1 MLSPLLYFLAEGF
14 LCLSLVYCF
23 LSVGLCFLFLCL
35 CFSFSEYVTFL
46 KKNNR
51 VARRVRA
58 QPRNGVRIAR
68 GCYFVVLFELFST
81 SNTGRFFRVFCFCF
95 LFLCPCLQMLSSYG
109 RGNPLGGWLKSV
121 RFLRGSCRQLCC
133 FRWLF
138 ESAKKVATS
147 YTTWSPPFLTV
158 IFSTQNKKPLKIR

>member
-1 MLSPLLYFLAEGF
+1 MEGF
-14 LCLSLVYCF
+14 LCLFLVYCF
-23 LSVGLCFLFLCL
+23 LSVGFFSLLLWL
-35 CFSFSEYVTFL
+35 CFSFLEYAIFL

-51 VARRVRA
+51 VARRVKAYR
-58 QPRNGVRIAR
+58 PN
-68 GCYFVVLFELFST
+68 FVQVCRSCGSVALFELFST
-81 SNTGRFFRVFCFCF
+81 LNNGRLFRVCFFCFCSVRS
-95 LFLCPCLQMLSSYG
+95 CPLPLSLNG
-109 RGNPLGGWLKSV
+109 RGNPPGGWLKSA

-158 IFSTQNKKPLKIR
+158 IFITQNKKLLKIR